1 MAYKNLK
8 IGGLNLFITA
18 NRGEFGFGFSFQGDT
33 WKKIANKIRPN
44 DSNDEQLKGAL
55 DNEEANPNAEPHEEI
70 IWYHT
75 IDLGNGV
82 KTKGVF
88 DHTPIIEKYKLPES
102 FAGKKVLDVATFDGF
117 WAFEFE
123 KRGAEKVI
131 ALDLDNS
138 SQLDWLPRLREQ
150 ASEQDLSFK
159 FGRGFAIAKEKL
171 NSKVER
177 VVSNVYDLNPET
189 FGTFDVVHIGDVLLH
204 LKNPVQ
210 ALQNVASVCTDYA
223 IISDV
228 YVPELERHGS
238 GMYLEYMGATYDY
251 TWWQFSLKALEQMV
265 LDAGFKR
272 TEIITKFKYGGTDLP
287 THMDHVVIK
296 AYK

>member
-1 MAYKNLK
+1 MAYKNLRL
-8 IGGLNLFITA
+8 GGLNFFITI
-18 NRGEFGFGFSFQGDT
+18 NRTEFGLGFSFQGET
-33 WKKIANKIRPN
+33 WKKIADKIRPV
-44 DSNDEQLKGAL
+44 DSVKETESVT
-55 DNEEANPNAEPHEEI
+55 DNSGDKAESDI
-70 IWYHT
+70 IWYHS
-75 IDLGNGV
+75 IDLGNGI
-82 KTKGVF
+82 KTKGMF
-88 DHTPIIEKYKLPES
+88 DHAPILEKYKLPES
-102 FAGKKVLDVATFDGF
+102 LEGKRVLDVATFDGF

-123 KRGAEKVI
+123 KRGAKEVV

-138 SQLDWLPRLREQ
+138 SQLDWLPRLKE
-150 ASEQDLSFK
+150 AATEEDLSFK

-171 NSKVER
+171 GSKVNR
-177 VVSNVYDLNPET
+177 VVSNVYDLNVED

-204 LKNPVQ
+204 LKSPVK

-228 YVPELERHGS
+228 YVPELERHGA
-238 GMYLEYMGATYDY
+238 GMYMEYMGATYDY

-287 THMDHVVIK
+287 EHMNHVVIK